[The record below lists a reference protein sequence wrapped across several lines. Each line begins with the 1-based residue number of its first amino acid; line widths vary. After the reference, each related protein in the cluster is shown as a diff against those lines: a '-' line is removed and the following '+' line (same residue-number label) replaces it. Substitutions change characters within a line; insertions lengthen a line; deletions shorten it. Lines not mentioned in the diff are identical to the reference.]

1 MIIFSS
7 FSTYCTIYS
16 VFGFLNDSFS
26 GVEQRPGHSV
36 PVGYLKGASQ
46 GPSRNIPFDVTDIPS
61 TASEFIL
68 NNVIRI
74 LDACMEI
81 GHSGDI
87 SLMLSGISKLQ

>member
-1 MIIFSS
+1 M
-7 FSTYCTIYS
+7 YYYS
-16 VFGFLNDSFS
+16 VFGFLNASFS
-26 GVEQRPGHSV
+26 GVEQGRDHSL

-46 GPSRNIPFDVTDIPS
+46 GPSRNIPFNVINTPG

-87 SLMLSGISKLQ
+87 SLMLSGISNLQ